1 MFDSRTAHQPDS
13 VAEARVTLDLPGTGL
28 FRASRPARAALAAF
42 LCLIPL
48 AAPGQADDP
57 LLEQSLAAVARDLDP
72 RVIESLG
79 RIDGTGRKLL
89 ALRSYLRSRDHLA
102 ERWSWTDEQIAAWM
116 ESPEH
121 AELEQQV
128 ERVKAAFVREN
139 PGYELWVNPQVRSL
153 DAQIASWNGNDSV
166 AAASQELLTRAGDYV
181 ATESYRAARP
191 ERQAADF
198 TRFLVSY
205 VPTPTPTVAAPGLS
219 PHGQMRAIDFQ
230 VHRDGQIVAGPKT
243 ATIAVD
249 WDAAGWS
256 ERLDKAVREGSAYF
270 VGPLA
275 TPREPW
281 HYTYTP
287 AIVAAQ

>member
-1 MFDSRTAHQPDS
+1 LHR
-13 VAEARVTLDLPGTGL
+13 PGTGL
-28 FRASRPARAALAAF
+28 IRTQRAAQAAIALLTAALCMMPLAAF
-42 LCLIPL
+42 
-48 AAPGQADDP
+48 GETVES
-57 LLEQSLAAVARDLDP
+57 LLEQSLAGVAQEQDP

-89 ALRSYLRSRDHLA
+89 ALRSYLRSREHLS

-121 AELEQQV
+121 ADLAREV
-128 ERVKAAFVREN
+128 ERVKSVFAREN

-153 DAQIASWNGNDSV
+153 DAQIASWNANESV
-166 AAASQELLTRAGDYV
+166 AAASQELLASASDYV
-181 ATESYRAARP
+181 GTAEYRAALP
-191 ERQAADF
+191 ERRTADF
-198 TRFLVSY
+198 ARFLASH

-230 VHRDGQIVAGPKT
+230 VHRDGQIVAGPKS
-243 ATIAVD
+243 ATLVAD

-256 ERLDKAVREGSAYF
+256 ARLDEAVREGSTAF